1 MRISDWSSDVCSSD
15 LDERMWHRSSPK
27 SNHRRAIPGFGLT
40 LGFTITWLSLIV
52 LIPLST
58 IFIRATGMGWDDFV
72 AVGLSARALTAYQ
85 LSFGASLAA
94 GGLNTIFGLLVARV
108 LVRQDFAGRLVVRR
122 VVTECVRTSGSG
134 WSPH

>member
-1 MRISDWSSDVCSSD
+1 MQSAEMTIDMG
-15 LDERMWHRSSPK
+15 DERMWHRSSPK

-72 AVGLSARALTAYQ
+72 AVGLSARALKAYQ

-94 GGLNTIFGLLVARV
+94 GGINTIFGIDRKST
-108 LVRQDFAGRLVVRR
+108 RLN
-122 VVTECVRTSGSG
+122 S
-134 WSPH
+134 SP

>member
-1 MRISDWSSDVCSSD
+1 MTIDMGV
-15 LDERMWHRSSPK
+15 ERRWHRSSPK

-58 IFIRATGMGWDDFV
+58 NFIRATGMGWDDFV
-72 AVGLSARALTAYQ
+72 AVGLTARALKASQ

-94 GGLNTIFGLLVARV
+94 GGIH
-108 LVRQDFAGRLVVRR
+108 RLEERR
-122 VVTECVRTSGSG
+122 VGKEWFSYGKIW
-134 WSPH
+134 WSA